1 MIFDQLKVPQRK
13 VKEEVVV
20 MVVDWLRLLAVEV
33 KARDLVPVEHRVL
46 SLKVDRLHGIVDC
59 LI

>member
-33 KARDLVPVEHRVL
+33 KTEISFRWNKGCSV
-46 SLKVDRLHGIVDC
+46 
-59 LI
+59 